1 MCATYDANF
10 VIAPADGDNPGQGDD
25 KIRELK
31 AEIEKRMRNE
41 HSTYVNA
48 AFGTTGTQPKD
59 WLHRAGSARAYYL
72 SNAPTLRPDGV
83 TSLGT
88 NDKGRLWVSNGVGHA
103 VKVWTGSAWSAATM
117 PVRDTKGGADLLFKM
132 LTTGSWNM
140 DATGSLAVAHSIPV
154 ANMRAANAIILAD
167 GGVSWY
173 ALECQITDGGALRVS
188 GGYVVLSRRVAGFFD
203 NTAYNSTGFDRGR
216 IKVEYI
222 A

>member
-1 MCATYDANF
+1 MATYDGNF
-10 VIAPADGDNPGQGDD
+10 VISPADGDNPGQGDD

-103 VKVWTGSAWSAATM
+103 VKVWTGAAWSAATM
-117 PVRDTKGGADLLFKM
+117 PVKDWGGGPDVLYKY

-140 DATGSLAVAHSIPV
+140 DATASLAVAHSCTV
-154 ANMRAANAIILAD
+154 GNVRAFFAMVRQDTSDYWTPIEMAFSATPA
-167 GGVSWY
+167 GY
-173 ALECQITDGGALRVS
+173 AKIS
-188 GGYVVLSRRVAGFFD
+188 GGYVVLSRRTGGAYD
-203 NTAYNSTGFDRGR
+203 KTTYNSTGFDRAR
-216 IKVEYI
+216 VKLEYV
-222 A
+222 